1 MLSPKLQM
9 LQRTLQRLMRRG
21 ATGPL
26 QNVLAKSHAADLAFL
41 LGSFTPQERQFLIE
55 VKVGDAV
62 SGQGLG
68 RSKQEAAQR
77 AAADALSKVGET

>member
-1 MLSPKLQM
+1 MDPRSELQIWA
-9 LQRTLQRLMRRG
+9 QAAWGETPRYETLD
-21 ATGPL
+21 TYGPD
-26 QNVLAKSHAADLAFL
+26 H
-41 LGSFTPQERQFLIE
+41 ERQFLIE